1 MSVDIFIEG
10 EGLDD
15 VQMVLLPRAGS
26 RLAIVEFVAGKGG
39 FPAAE
44 AVLFVEDGDEPLDLA
59 VILAEDEHAGRI
71 HHVHR
76 LRAVDVTVFYGGREI
91 EKSFSPAAR
100 IGRVL
105 EWAVGKHGFKIDP
118 AIAPEMELALHG
130 QTEALPKKAHLGRF
144 VRAPHT
150 KLKLDLIR
158 GVIPNGAPA

>member
-1 MSVDIFIEG
+1 MTVEIFVEG
-10 EGLDD
+10 EGLED
-15 VQMVLLPRAGS
+15 VQVVTLPQAGS
-26 RLAIVEFVAGKGG
+26 RLAIVEFVAGKSG
-39 FPAAE
+39 FPAGE
-44 AVLFVEDGDEPLDLA
+44 AFLFAEDGDEPLDLD
-59 VILAEDEHAGRI
+59 VILAEDDHAGRI

-130 QTEALPKKAHLGRF
+130 QTEALPKKAHIGRF
-144 VRAPHT
+144 VRASQK